1 MLFYQELICK
11 ALTNKREDEY
21 GKDLTEFGRAII
33 ESAKTGIP
41 EGMPLMMRISAK

>member
-11 ALTNKREDEY
+11 ALTNKREGEY
-21 GKDLTEFGRAII
+21 GEDLTKFGREII
-33 ESAKTGIP
+33 EFAKSEIP